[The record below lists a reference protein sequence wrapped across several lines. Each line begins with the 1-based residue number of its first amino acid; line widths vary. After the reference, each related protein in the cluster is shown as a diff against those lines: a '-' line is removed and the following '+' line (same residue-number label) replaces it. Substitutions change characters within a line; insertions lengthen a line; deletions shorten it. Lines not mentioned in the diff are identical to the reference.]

1 MMLTIKRW
9 YQPEFTLGLLDAGG
23 FHCFSLELPWL
34 GNKQDVSCIPAGRYT
49 GRKILS
55 PSNGYCIEIMDVP
68 GRTHIQV
75 HAANYT
81 RQIRGCAAV
90 GDGIKYLD
98 LDNIPDVT
106 NSKATLVKLMSH
118 LPDEFDIHII

>member
-1 MMLTIKRW
+1 MLTIDRW
-9 YQPEFTLGLLDAGG
+9 YRPDCTLSIIEAGG
-23 FHCFSLELPWL
+23 FHCFGLELPWRD
-34 GNKQDVSCIPAGRYT
+34 NREDISCIPPGHYK
-49 GRKILS
+49 GRKIVA
-55 PSNGYCIEIMDVP
+55 PSNGSCIEIMDVP